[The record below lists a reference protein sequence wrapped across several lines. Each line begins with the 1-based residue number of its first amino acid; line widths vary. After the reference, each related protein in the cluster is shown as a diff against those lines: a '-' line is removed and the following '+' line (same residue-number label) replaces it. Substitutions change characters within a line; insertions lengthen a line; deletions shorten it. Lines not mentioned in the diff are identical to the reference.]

1 MMMDT
6 VIYGILVW
14 YIEAVHP
21 GSYGLP
27 RPWYFICQPSYWFG
41 HNTQACPKMRRSA
54 FQMLTADELEDAPQ
68 GQGLLAYEREPLHLT
83 LGVTIENL
91 KKVQSQ
97 LKPKSVLHSYL
108 PTHPLFK
115 HEVPAFKW
123 QRSKTFLACKKNS
136 GNLYEKQSFWLVT
149 KEAHITNS
157 VGLVYSLQK

>member
-108 PTHPLFK
+108 HTHPLFK

-123 QRSKTFLACKKNS
+123 QRSKTFLASKKTLVIFTRN
-136 GNLYEKQSFWLVT
+136 NLFGW
-149 KEAHITNS
+149 
-157 VGLVYSLQK
+157 